1 MTLTSTLREEVK
13 TMDNS
18 DLYDWEMATIGQIWK
33 ELNKDWMRRPNTKAV
48 LQEFAKV
55 ANERF
60 LKAGFVVN
68 VQWENTL
75 IMVPSVTGGIKP
87 LPITIEVLGRV
98 NPLPDGFDHERKRHE
113 VLASKQR
120 GEDFYGQ
127 KEGRVIK

>member
-1 MTLTSTLREEVK
+1 M
-13 TMDNS
+13 
-18 DLYDWEMATIGQIWK
+18 YDWEIAQIGEIWK
-33 ELNKDWMRRPNTKAV
+33 ELNKDWMRRPNTKNV

-75 IMVPSVTGGIKP
+75 IMVPGVNGIKP

-120 GEDFYGQ
+120 GEAFLGQ
-127 KEGRVIK
+127 KDGRVIK